1 MTTNISDDDGQNLFF
16 FPLVCFSHHI
26 NKKCAFPIKYK
37 ERMVPGYHFSS
48 YNKPV
53 VDVNLDEML
62 ELTKYC

>member
-1 MTTNISDDDGQNLFF
+1 
-16 FPLVCFSHHI
+16 
-26 NKKCAFPIKYK
+26 
-37 ERMVPGYHFSS
+37 MVPGYHFSS